1 MVESSQRGREADML
15 RERLSRP
22 CRADPRINW
31 TLDADGALRDV
42 VKRLRRKLG
51 DDAASPRYIR
61 LYGRSPWLC
70 NRSGQKMPDT
80 SAFMKMVVSSLMLG
94 RVAGSRLLT
103 ETQHGFRI
111 RASEH
116 GRTAC

>member
-1 MVESSQRGREADML
+1 MVESGQRDRETDML
-15 RERLSRP
+15 PERLSRP
-22 CRADPRINW
+22 CRVGPRINW
-31 TLDADGALRDV
+31 TLDADAALRDV

-70 NRSGQKMPDT
+70 NRYGQKMPDT
-80 SAFMKMVVSSLMLG
+80 SAFMKMVVSSLMLE